1 MATLPYTEDDYQ
13 IVGERLGIEPAAIR
27 AFADVESASSG
38 FLEDGRPR
46 ILFEGHI
53 FWKQLQARGI
63 DPSQYVKG
71 NEDILYQSW
80 TKKYYKNGTGEW
92 SRLERARLINA
103 DGANASASWGAFQV
117 MGFNYALCGYPSIE
131 EFVKSAHDV
140 YGQMNIFIGFIQ
152 ANPKIVIA
160 LARKD
165 WKTVAKLY
173 NGAGYAAN
181 QYDVKLEKAYN
192 KYK

>member
-53 FWKQLQARGI
+53 FWRQLKSRGI
-63 DPSQYVKG
+63 DPTQFVKG
-71 NEDILYQSW
+71 NEDILYQRW
-80 TKKYYKNGTGEW
+80 TNEHYKKGAAEW
-92 SRLERARLINA
+92 KRLERARLINVDA
-103 DGANASASWGAFQV
+103 ANESASWGAFQV
-117 MGFNYALCGYPSIE
+117 MGFNYSLCGYPSVE

-140 YGQMNIFIGFIQ
+140 YGQLNIFIGFIQ

-160 LARKD
+160 LAQKD
-165 WKTVAKLY
+165 WPTVARIY

-181 QYDVKLEKAYN
+181 KYDEKLEKAYN
-192 KYK
+192 RYK